1 MANQYTK
8 AAQAAQT
15 EPAAPEVP
23 VEIYERRLLH
33 GDLPPTLGIELTL
46 PGEWYL
52 RWINTQLDGRWQKA
66 VREAGLI
73 PVKASELADPRALT
87 GVATSPDG
95 MVTRGDRGQEV
106 LCRMPLAWFTRIQAA
121 KADRIR
127 ARQTSA
133 SAQKESLQEALAGQY
148 GPQAAESM
156 REWKGT
162 ISGGTERLER
172 EDL

>member
-8 AAQAAQT
+8 AAS
-15 EPAAPEVP
+15 AAPVEPPTAEVP
-23 VEIYERRLLH
+23 VDIYERRLLH
-33 GDLPPTLGIELTL
+33 GDAPPTLGIALTL
-46 PGEWYL
+46 PGRWYL

-73 PVKASELADPRALT
+73 PVKAQELADPRALT

-106 LCRMPLAWFTRIQAA
+106 LCRMPMDWFERIQAA
-121 KADRIR
+121 KAGRIR
-127 ARQTSA
+127 AKQTSA
-133 SAQKESLQEALAGQY
+133 TAQKESLQEALAGQY
-148 GPQAAESM
+148 GPQAADSM
-156 REWKGT
+156 KEWKGT